1 MAKILKA
8 LNTWQM
14 AGVGLSVTWSL
25 LLGAVFSRLPIV
37 QKLEL
42 GIQDSLTRLYKPD
55 DLPKEILIVTV
66 DSAIAKPE
74 HNFYANLVERLIT
87 QKAKVVVI
95 NLPHSLRRPLDSS
108 LENPLKELIR
118 KYSDQIV
125 LVTYTKKRSQ
135 QIPSAL
141 PIYYHLLPFDDKRIK
156 PKINPEQVHGF
167 FEYETNLLDLT
178 SPARQ
183 AHLIGHF
190 AYVEEL
196 HQTHELKSVAVL
208 ALEKF
213 SSPLANKVIAQIEN
227 NQPSCTDITC
237 ISQTAIGINFY
248 GHAGIFPRINTS
260 TICKPTPTQ
269 LNQCSIPLSNFEAQK
284 IQNKLVLIDLPK
296 EYLASTSMLSPF
308 GDRLSVAEVQANL
321 IGNLMTDSFLR
332 TSQSWFNSIIT
343 TLGAIFFSLLV
354 SFQIIQNKSQYIH
367 SKIWLSLG
375 VIGGYIGLGLLS
387 FQQELTVPLA
397 TPILTWLGTGASVAI
412 CLLLW
417 QKQQQLRTQ
426 RQALAERQA
435 VLLQARKLLHRV
447 ATDIHDGPLQE
458 LKLVMDG
465 IELLAIKHPTLNPD
479 PLLERLEAVG
489 RDLRNQLSN
498 TRTMA
503 EKLEITPELQAGLD
517 KGIEQRLQQLVSTG
531 ELTLKVESCLQPLLE
546 PEDSNWLD
554 TREDIFRFFKE
565 AIANVIRHAQP
576 PNGTATRV
584 TVSLSQSGTQ
594 CTLSVE
600 KDAIEFFISE
610 SSKRS
615 HLSGSYGTKLM
626 TTIAAELPGGYWE
639 RVPLAHG
646 GMQVRLS
653 WKLEATDVTKL
664 N

>member
-14 AGVGLSVTWSL
+14 AGVGLGVTWSL

-42 GIQDSLTRLYKPD
+42 GIQDSLTWLSKAD
-55 DLPKEILIVTV
+55 DLPDEILIVTV
-66 DSAIAKPE
+66 DSAVAKPE
-74 HNFYANLVERLIT
+74 HNFYADLVKRLIT

-108 LENPLKELIR
+108 LENLLKELIE
-118 KYSDQIV
+118 KYPNQIV
-125 LVTYTKKRSQ
+125 LVSYTKKRSQ

-141 PIYYHLLPFDDKRIK
+141 PIYYHLLPFDDKKIK
-156 PKINPEQVHGF
+156 PKVAPEQVHGF
-167 FEYETNLLDLT
+167 FEYETELLDLN
-178 SPARQ
+178 SPARR
-183 AHLIGHF
+183 AHLAEHF
-190 AYVEEL
+190 AHIEDLY
-196 HQTHELKSVAVL
+196 QTYELKSVAVL

-213 SSPLANKVIAQIEN
+213 FSPLRNQAIANTVQDK
-227 NQPSCTDITC
+227 
-237 ISQTAIGINFY
+237 QTPLTQTTIKINFY
-248 GHAGIFPRINTS
+248 GSAGTFPRLGISSICIPTS
-260 TICKPTPTQ
+260 IQ
-269 LNQCSIPLSNFEAQK
+269 FNQCSIPLANFEAQK

-296 EYLASTSMLSPF
+296 EYLASTGMISPF
-308 GDRLSVAEVQANL
+308 GDRLSIAEVQANL

-332 TSQSWFNSIIT
+332 TSPSWFNLIVA
-343 TLGAIFFSLLV
+343 TLGATFFSLLV

-367 SKIWLSLG
+367 SKIWLALG
-375 VIGGYIGLGLLS
+375 VIGIYIGLSLL
-387 FQQELTVPLA
+387 FFKQGLTVPLA

-417 QKQQQLRTQ
+417 QKQQQLRKQ
-426 RQALAERQA
+426 QQALAERQA
-435 VLLQARKLLHRV
+435 VLSQARKLLHRV

-479 PLLERLEAVG
+479 PLLDRLEVVG

-517 KGIEQRLQQLVSTG
+517 KGIEQKLQQLVSTG

-565 AIANVIRHAQP
+565 AITNVIRHAQP
-576 PNGTATRV
+576 PNGTATIVKV
-584 TVSLSQSGTQ
+584 TLFQVDTQ
-594 CTLSVE
+594 CTLSIE
-600 KDAIEFFISE
+600 NDAIESFISE

-615 HLSGSYGTKLM
+615 HFSGGYGNKLM
-626 TTIAAELPGGYWE
+626 NTIATELTNGYWE
-639 RVPLAHG
+639 RVPLPNG
-646 GMQVRLS
+646 GMQVTLS
-653 WKLEATDVTKL
+653 WSLKATA
-664 N
+664 